1 MNPLQGCSDWW
12 VRSTDLPERDPGFL
26 EWLQASVYF
35 LPHVLF
41 RLISL
46 SLIFALTGYYSIPLV
61 ALIALLA
68 LIPALPVISSLEWDV
83 NRKSDDGIK
92 ALLSFVLAL
101 LAPISFESRFPS
113 HRHLMKRTIT
123 LITSSLLTVLTLIRT
138 LPILVDPETLV
149 TTQGLCHLNFTQL
162 SGASFQST
170 LNCYYNYRFPAQS
183 KCKRMFLTFETFAN
197 IWFPILLILGIYCLL
212 DGQNLIDYFL
222 SLSS

>member
-1 MNPLQGCSDWW
+1 MHALADKLNPLQGCSDWW

-68 LIPALPVISSLEWDV
+68 LIPALPVIRNLEWDV

-92 ALLSFVLAL
+92 AFLSFVLAL
-101 LAPISFESRFPS
+101 LAPISFESRFAS

-138 LPILVDPETLV
+138 LPILVHPETLV

-170 LNCYYNYRFPAQS
+170 FNHYYNNGHQ
-183 KCKRMFLTFETFAN
+183 
-197 IWFPILLILGIYCLL
+197 
-212 DGQNLIDYFL
+212 L
-222 SLSS
+222 SLPSPKQVQEDVPHL